1 MSSALIVRDV
11 SRGEWAA
18 AAPIAA
24 RAFFDEEF
32 VVGMFGKEPLSRW
45 AGAHHFYAAETF
57 DQDGWHLGAFIGDTQ
72 VGLIRLSP
80 FGKCYV
86 CTQVS
91 PITPPEDPVLALD
104 WAFEVQVLKAHS
116 TFERHAW
123 ISRVAVEPQLH
134 GTGIG
139 KLLVDAALDR
149 LGKHGKHGNGIVL
162 LECLATREG
171 FYAGRGFRRV
181 STLVDPYAVERALLM
196 SADLPRDH

>member
-1 MSSALIVRDV
+1 MSATLTIRDV
-11 SRGEWAA
+11 SRDEWAA

-32 VVGMFGKEPLSRW
+32 VVGMFGQDPLSRW
-45 AGAHHFYAAETF
+45 AGAHHFYSAETF
-57 DQDGWHLGAFIGDTQ
+57 DRDARHLGAFIGDTQ

-86 CTQVS
+86 CTHVS
-91 PITPPEDPVLALD
+91 PMTPPEDPILAQE
-104 WAFEVQVLKAHS
+104 WTFEVQVLQAHS

-139 KLLVDAALDR
+139 KLLVDTALDR
-149 LGKHGKHGNGIVL
+149 LGEHGNGIAL
-162 LECLATREG
+162 LECLPTREG
-171 FYAGRGFRRV
+171 FYAARGFRRV
-181 STLVDPYAVERALLM
+181 GTLVDPYSDSALLM
-196 SADLPRDH
+196 STQLPRDH

>member
-1 MSSALIVRDV
+1 MSSTPTVRDV
-11 SRGEWAA
+11 NRREWAA

-32 VVGMFGKEPLSRW
+32 VVGMFGKDPVSRW
-45 AGAHHFYAAETF
+45 AGVHHFYAAESF
-57 DQDGWHLGAFIGDTQ
+57 DQDARHLGAFIGDTQ

-86 CTQVS
+86 CTHVS
-91 PITPPEDPVLALD
+91 PGTPPEDPILALD
-104 WAFEVQVLKAHS
+104 WAFEVEVLKAHS

-139 KLLVDAALDR
+139 KLLVDSALAR
-149 LGKHGKHGNGIVL
+149 HREHGNGIVL
-162 LECLATREG
+162 LECLASRED
-171 FYAGRGFRRV
+171 FYAGRGFHTV
-181 STLVDPYAVERALLM
+181 GTLVDPYAGRALLM
-196 SADLPRDH
+196 STQLPREH